1 MDIRITKN
9 KLKFLNGKL
18 KKYPLKDK
26 NKKFDSKGNALS
38 FSGCSIICKIPK
50 DSKLS
55 KKITNIQ
62 SLLKKINPKK
72 KYTYLPPSSFHM
84 TVFDCCNVSTKNTKF
99 WPHGINKN
107 KNYKIISKELNKRIK
122 NFNFPQKFNL
132 KPKMLFGGYSII
144 LEPSSLKDKKIIKNF
159 RNNLSKLLKI
169 KFENHRRYVFHITLA
184 YILEKLD
191 FDEIRNIC
199 KFDKKLFNKL
209 KKEYP
214 KFTLNNP
221 EMTIFNNMYKFKS
234 VNLTSQ

>member
-18 KKYPLKDK
+18 KNYPLTDK
-26 NKKFDSKGNALS
+26 SKKFDSKGNALF
-38 FSGCSIICKIPK
+38 FSGCTIICKIPK

-62 SLLKKINPKK
+62 SLLKKFNPKK

-84 TVFDCCNVSTKNTKF
+84 TVFDCCNASTKNTKF

-107 KNYKIISKELNKRIK
+107 QNYKIISKELNKRIK

-144 LEPSSLKDKKIIKNF
+144 LEPSSLKDKKIIKNC

-184 YILEKLD
+184 YIFKKLD
-191 FDEIRNIC
+191 YDEIRNIC
-199 KFDKKLFNKL
+199 KYDKKLFNNL

-214 KFTLNNP
+214 KITLNNP
-221 EMTIFNNMYKFKS
+221 EMTIFKNMYKFKS
-234 VNLTSQ
+234 VNLSSQ

>member
-26 NKKFDSKGNALS
+26 SKKFDSKGNPLS
-38 FSGCSIICKIPK
+38 FSGCTIICKIPK

-62 SLLKKINPKK
+62 SLLKKFNPKK

-84 TVFDCCNVSTKNTKF
+84 TVFDCCNASTKNTKF

-107 KNYKIISKELNKRIK
+107 QNYKIISKELNKRIK

-144 LEPSSLKDKKIIKNF
+144 LEPSSLKDKKIIKNC

-184 YILEKLD
+184 YIFKKLD
-191 FDEIRNIC
+191 YDEIRNIC

-214 KFTLNNP
+214 KITLNNP
-221 EMTIFNNMYKFKS
+221 EMTIFKNMYKFKS
-234 VNLTSQ
+234 VNLSSQ